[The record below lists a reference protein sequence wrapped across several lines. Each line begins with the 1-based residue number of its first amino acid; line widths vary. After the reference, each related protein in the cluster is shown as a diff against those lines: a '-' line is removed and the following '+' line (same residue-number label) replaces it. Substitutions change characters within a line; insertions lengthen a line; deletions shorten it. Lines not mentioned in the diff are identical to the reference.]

1 MQPNLFSAC
10 LTCVWR
16 WQCILAPV
24 GVLNTKPVRH
34 VFDMCLA
41 VAVLLAPVGVLNAAE
56 PVRRVFDMCLAMA
69 VHIGSSWCVECQTCL
84 VVAVHIDSSWFMYT
98 PP

>member
-1 MQPNLFSAC
+1 MPNLFGMCS
-10 LTCVWR
+10 TCVQW
-16 WQCILAPV
+16 WQCV
-24 GVLNTKPVRH
+24 
-34 VFDMCLA
+34 
-41 VAVLLAPVGVLNAAE
+41 LAPVGVLNAAE

-98 PP
+98 PPFLIKMIVLICDI